1 MLLDKQAVVTSL
13 EDAEQKYHDWKSA
26 LQQILGETEIQKISD
41 VHISSTNHPDPMRSQ
56 YIATILV
63 SGCRTFVSQGK
74 QKDNAL

>member
-41 VHISSTNHPDPMRSQ
+41 VHINSTNHPDPMRSQ
-56 YIATILV
+56 YIATISRVWMQDFCL
-63 SGCRTFVSQGK
+63 SRK
-74 QKDNAL
+74 AER